1 VLYLNRHSRLR
12 PRNWLKLQPQQTQI
26 LILNFQLMPVLTAAA
41 CNPSLDCP
49 LVEFPQSS
57 ALCVCELSVGGIN
70 DLYFIPCTETLSEAN
85 ILDVAWW
92 QGLISA
98 ESIGRIG
105 VGLGSIAKK
114 SDKKE
119 RVGSCRTEQLVQTT
133 WALTYVI
140 KCFDKTSS
148 RITTEQVNTLVT
160 KFNNFLLVARMCD
173 GSDTILPVG
182 TFTTSDFNWTVPDNA
197 EEFQNV
203 SFELSWLELGLPRT
217 YDVAGLSAVLPKA
230 A

>member
-1 VLYLNRHSRLR
+1 
-12 PRNWLKLQPQQTQI
+12 
-26 LILNFQLMPVLTAAA
+26 MPVLTAPA
-41 CNPSLDCP
+41 CNPSESCP
-49 LVEFPQSS
+49 LVTFPASS
-57 ALCVCELSVGGIN
+57 SLCQCDLAVGGVN
-70 DLYFIPCTETLSEAN
+70 DLYFIPCNVTMSETN

-92 QGLISA
+92 QDLITN
-98 ESIGRIG
+98 EQLGRLG

-119 RVGSCRTEQLVQTT
+119 RVGSCRTEQIVQTT

-140 KCFDKTSS
+140 KCFDKTSA
-148 RITTEQVNTLVT
+148 RTTTEQANTLIRS
-160 KFNNFLLVARMCD
+160 FNNFLLIARMCD
-173 GSDTILPVG
+173 GTDTVLPIG
-182 TFTTSDFNWTVPDNA
+182 TFTTSDFNWTVPDNS

-203 SFELSWLELGLPRT
+203 TLELSWPELGLPRT

>member
-1 VLYLNRHSRLR
+1 
-12 PRNWLKLQPQQTQI
+12 
-26 LILNFQLMPVLTAAA
+26 MPVLTAAA
-41 CNPSLDCP
+41 CNPSVDCP

-57 ALCVCELSVGGIN
+57 SLCQCDLAVGGIN
-70 DLYFIPCTETLSEAN
+70 DLYFIPCSAVMSETN

-92 QGLISA
+92 QGLVNA
-98 ESIGRIG
+98 GTLGRIG
-105 VGLGSIAKK
+105 IGLGSIAKK

-119 RVGSCRTEQLVQTT
+119 RVSSCRPEQIVQTT

-140 KCFDKTSS
+140 KCFDKTSA
-148 RITTEQVNTLVT
+148 RTTTEQVNTLIT
-160 KFNNFLLVARMCD
+160 KFNNFLVIARMCD
-173 GSDTILPVG
+173 GSDTVLPIGV
-182 TFTTSDFNWTVPDNA
+182 FTTSDFNWVVPDNS

-203 SFELSWLELGLPRT
+203 TFELSWLELGLPKT